1 MSNEPEKN
9 QDEGITALIGD
20 PAARVVVVVGGTGL
34 IGAQLVSVLQE
45 SCIVH
50 SVSSSRPGEVD
61 PAVRHHAIDL
71 GSDWA
76 PAELPDKADA
86 VVYLAQSNR
95 FRELP
100 EQAAHVFAG
109 NTASVVS
116 MMEYAHRA
124 GVRKF
129 IFASTGGV
137 YPDCDEVLSEHML
150 VTPAGIRDF
159 YSATK
164 LSSEI
169 LLQAATGQIDLTIL
183 RIFFAY
189 GHGQREEML
198 IPRLVRRI
206 REGMPVDL
214 HGREGFRLNPVH
226 VSDVVR
232 SIEASLSLTG
242 IHTINVAGPE
252 VYTLSQIA
260 AVIGDHL
267 GREPLFNFEEEG
279 SGPDALIGDIAL
291 MSRLLVPPART
302 FAEGIRDLS

>member
-1 MSNEPEKN
+1 MKN
-9 QDEGITALIGD
+9 QDVTLTALVGD
-20 PAARVVVVVGGTGL
+20 PAGRVVVVVGGTGL
-34 IGAQLVSVLQE
+34 VGAHLVSVLQE

-50 SVSSSRPGEVD
+50 SVSSSLPGKLG
-61 PAVRHHAIDL
+61 PAVKHHAIDL
-71 GSDWA
+71 GSDWS

-100 EQAAHVFAG
+100 EQAAHVFAV

-124 GVRKF
+124 GARKF

-137 YPDCDEVLSEHML
+137 YPDRDEVLSEHTL

-169 LLQAATGQIDLTIL
+169 LLQTAAGQIDLTVL

-189 GHGQREEML
+189 GHGQREDML
-198 IPRLVRRI
+198 IPRLVSRV
-206 REGMPVDL
+206 REGVPVIL
-214 HGREGFRLNPVH
+214 HGKEGFRLNPVH

-267 GREPLFNFEEEG
+267 GREPLFDFEEEG
-279 SGPDALIGDIAL
+279 SGPDAIIGDITL
-291 MSRLLVPPART
+291 MSRLLVPPVKT
-302 FAEGIRDLS
+302 FAEGVKDLL